1 MARRFRFRPGNRF
14 ERIVIGTIAALAL
27 VAFLVTEAQSERL
40 AMTLAVRNMRSGLQ
54 WAIAEHLVRGKDNRM
69 GELVGANPIEFLGR
83 SGETAKLSS
92 RWRFDAQHQEVVYRP
107 LITLA
112 FGGSS
117 ELRWRVVGRTEP
129 DGRVADVRLVEVP
142 PRAD

>member
-1 MARRFRFRPGNRF
+1 M
-14 ERIVIGTIAALAL
+14 VVGTIAALAL
-27 VAFLVTEAQSERL
+27 VAFVVTEAQSERL

-54 WAIAEHLVRGKDNRM
+54 WAVAEHLVRGKDNRM
-69 GELVGANPIEFLGR
+69 GDLVGANPIEFLGR
-83 SGETAKLSS
+83 NAEFARLSS
-92 RWRFDAQHQEVVYRP
+92 RWHFDARHREVVYRP

-129 DGRVADVRLVEVP
+129 DGRVMDVRLVEVP
-142 PRAD
+142 PRTD